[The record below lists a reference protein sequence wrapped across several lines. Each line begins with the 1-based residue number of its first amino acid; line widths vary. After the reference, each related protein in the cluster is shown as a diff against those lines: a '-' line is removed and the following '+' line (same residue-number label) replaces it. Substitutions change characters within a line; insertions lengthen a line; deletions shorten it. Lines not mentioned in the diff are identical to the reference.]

1 MGESR
6 EPVVTRGETGT
17 PERMEPAPTL
27 APRVDVIEGPQAYV
41 VRVDMPAVKKGDV
54 NVTLEGGELT
64 IRGKVSVP
72 GYERMVLDRHEYDV
86 ADFHRS
92 VELGPGLD

>member
-1 MGESR
+1 
-6 EPVVTRGETGT
+6 
-17 PERMEPAPTL
+17 
-27 APRVDVIEGPQAYV
+27 
-41 VRVDMPAVKKGDV
+41 MPAVKKGDV